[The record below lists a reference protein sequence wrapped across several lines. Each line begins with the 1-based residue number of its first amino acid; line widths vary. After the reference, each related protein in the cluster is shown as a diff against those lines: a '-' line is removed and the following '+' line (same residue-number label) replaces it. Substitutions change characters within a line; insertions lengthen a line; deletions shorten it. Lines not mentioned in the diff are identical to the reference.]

1 MAQKFAIKSA
11 VYGTLTNLADS
22 EKTIDISYINVWELG
37 ASEDVLEA
45 RAQGEKAITVST
57 NKSMTFRIDAE
68 VLDEDGLMLLIG
80 GTKDASGKIVV
91 GETPDDM
98 YSFEGT
104 FYLTT
109 DDGQRL
115 IKKAVIKKCKPQI
128 SDSVSLSALDLSTFS
143 LTFDILKDDEG
154 NYLTIE
160 DGTEA

>member
-11 VYGTLTNLADS
+11 VYGTLTNLVDT

-80 GTKDASGKIVV
+80 GQKDENGKIVV
-91 GETPDDM
+91 GTTPDTM
-98 YSFEGT
+98 YSFEGI
-104 FYLTT
+104 FYLTA
-109 DDGQRL
+109 DDGQ
-115 IKKAVIKKCKPQI
+115 Q
-128 SDSVSLSALDLSTFS
+128 
-143 LTFDILKDDEG
+143 
-154 NYLTIE
+154 
-160 DGTEA
+160 

>member
-11 VYGTLTNLADS
+11 VYGTLTDLSNS
-22 EKTIDISYINVWELG
+22 ENTIDISYINVWELG

-57 NKSMTFRIDAE
+57 NKSLTFRIDAE
-68 VLDEDGLMLLIG
+68 VLDEDGLMLLLG
-80 GTKDASGKIVV
+80 GKKEGNKIIV
-91 GETPDDM
+91 GTTPDNM

-104 FYLTT
+104 FYLTMDNGT
-109 DDGQRL
+109 QA
-115 IKKAVIKKCKPQI
+115 IKKCKIGKCKPQI

-143 LTFDILKDDEG
+143 LTFDILQDDEG

-160 DGTEA
+160 DNA

>member
-11 VYGTLTNLADS
+11 VYGTLTNLVDQ

-80 GTKDASGKIVV
+80 GQKDESGKIVV
-91 GETPDDM
+91 GTTPDTM
-98 YSFEGT
+98 YSFEGI
-104 FYLTT
+104 FYLTA
-109 DDGQRL
+109 DDGQQL
-115 IKKAVIKKCKPQI
+115 VKKAVINKCKPQI

-160 DGTEA
+160 DNE